1 MRTLLASVEQRLAG
15 AGIENS
21 QREAEWIIEAAT
33 GLSRSDLAMTD
44 RVETEDESAAVE
56 AMTDRRVGGE
66 PLQYV
71 TGLAGF
77 RRLELSVGPGVF
89 IPRAETESLAG
100 RAMDL
105 LPKNG
110 LALEIGT
117 GSGAVALAVADERP
131 DVSVW
136 ATEYSPEALVWAMRN
151 RDQLGLDVKLVGGD
165 LFAELPSELKGNV
178 DVIASNPPYVPQ
190 DFKLGATVID
200 HEPHVALFADESG
213 LSVID
218 RLITEAQDWLR
229 PGGYLVLEIGEVQ
242 RDAVSDLFRTA
253 GYADVQVHLD
263 LADRAR
269 IAEGRWGP

>member
-1 MRTLLASVEQRLAG
+1 MRALLASVERRLAG

-33 GLSRSDLAMTD
+33 GLSRSDLATTD
-44 RVETEDESAAVE
+44 RVETDGESALVE
-56 AMTDRRVGGE
+56 ALTERRVGGE

-77 RRLELSVGPGVF
+77 RRLELAVGPGVF
-89 IPRAETESLAG
+89 IPRPETESLAG
-100 RAMDL
+100 RAMEL
-105 LPKNG
+105 IPQKG
-110 LALEIGT
+110 TVVEIGT
-117 GSGAVALAVADERP
+117 GSGAVALAIADERS
-131 DVSVW
+131 DASVW
-136 ATEYSPEALVWAMRN
+136 ATEYSPEALVWAVRN
-151 RDQLGLDVKLVGGD
+151 RDELGLDVKLVGGD
-165 LFAELPSELKGNV
+165 LFEDLPPELQGNV

-190 DFKLGATVID
+190 DFKLGPGVVD

-213 LSVID
+213 LSVIV
-218 RLITEAQDWLR
+218 RLIEEGPKWLR

-242 RDAVSDLFRTA
+242 RDAVADLLRRG
-253 GYADVQVHLD
+253 GYSDVQVHLD